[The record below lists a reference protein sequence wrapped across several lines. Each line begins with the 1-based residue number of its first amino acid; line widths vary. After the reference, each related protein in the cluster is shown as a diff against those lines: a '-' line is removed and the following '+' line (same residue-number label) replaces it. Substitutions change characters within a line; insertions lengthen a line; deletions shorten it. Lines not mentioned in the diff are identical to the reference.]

1 MELIEKKDNL
11 FVFSANLDETLA
23 NSIRRSANR
32 IPLIAVDEVE
42 ISKNDSSLYDETIAH
57 RIGLIPLKADKS
69 LKEDETKKLKLK
81 SNKDGIV
88 YSGEFKGDLEI
99 VYKNM
104 PITILNKGQEIELT
118 AIAKLGR
125 GCEHAKF
132 SPGFMFHRQ
141 GCEIILGKEL
151 LKDLKEVFPNNEI
164 KEKGDKIIVED
175 NKRKS
180 VLDFAEGLAMKKNK
194 KIEVK
199 DKEDLIITI
208 ESFGQLTPQDIFK
221 KSIEILK
228 KDLKEI
234 AKKID

>member
-11 FVFSANLDETLA
+11 LVFSADLDETLA
-23 NSIRRSANR
+23 NSIRRSTNR
-32 IPLIAVDEVE
+32 ISLIAIDEVE
-42 ISKNDSSLYDETIAH
+42 ISKNDSPLYDETIAH
-57 RIGLIPLKADKS
+57 RIGLIPLKTDKS

-81 SNKDGIV
+81 SNKEGIV
-88 YSGEFKGDLEI
+88 YSGEFRGDLEI

-118 AIAKLGR
+118 AIARLGR

-151 LKDLKEVFPNNEI
+151 LKDFKEVFPNNEI

-180 VLDFAEGLAMKKNK
+180 VLDFAEGLSMKKNK

-199 DKEDLIITI
+199 DKKDLIITI

-221 KSIEILK
+221 KSLEILK